1 MYFRPACSISVFCF
15 YGFLWKTFIT
25 VTIFCY
31 FSSELT
37 QYPQIFMELF
47 TLSTEFS
54 TVGLEFIDT
63 KTYSF
68 HQLIFDFPINFV
80 VACQVLFNNEK

>member
-1 MYFRPACSISVFCF
+1 
-15 YGFLWKTFIT
+15 
-25 VTIFCY
+25 
-31 FSSELT
+31 
-37 QYPQIFMELF
+37 MELF

-68 HQLIFDFPINFV
+68 HQLIFDFLINFV